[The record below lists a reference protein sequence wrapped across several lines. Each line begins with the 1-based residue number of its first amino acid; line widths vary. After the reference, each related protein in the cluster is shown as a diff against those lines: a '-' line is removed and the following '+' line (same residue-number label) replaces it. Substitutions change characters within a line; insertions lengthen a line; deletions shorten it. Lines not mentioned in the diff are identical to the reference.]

1 VGSGV
6 LRKEDWTLLLSL
18 SLVGWRAL
26 LLLLLC
32 GDVSSGGSISNQMSF
47 EWAYVGGVEMVS
59 GSSRRV
65 RCSYT
70 GKTPQ
75 VAFV

>member
-26 LLLLLC
+26 LLLC
-32 GDVSSGGSISNQMSF
+32 GDVGSGGSISNQMSF

-70 GKTPQ
+70 GKTHQ